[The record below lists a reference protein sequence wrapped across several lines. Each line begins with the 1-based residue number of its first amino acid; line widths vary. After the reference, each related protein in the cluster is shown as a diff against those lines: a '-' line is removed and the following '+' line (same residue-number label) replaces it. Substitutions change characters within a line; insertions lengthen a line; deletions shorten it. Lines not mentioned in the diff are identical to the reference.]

1 MPIKTQI
8 QHTNIVRDVQF
19 TGAVVVKTLRLLS
32 HELFVPSKVQPRT
45 ITIFS
50 KHHSLHFGEPMSP
63 FHTTSANPSPSPQLS
78 TPRHAT
84 PRHATHV
91 CTEPLLSRLLDASV
105 CPISECPSPPTLAL
119 TIQDALMASI

>member
-8 QHTNIVRDVQF
+8 QQTNIVRDVQF

-50 KHHSLHFGEPMSP
+50 E
-63 FHTTSANPSPSPQLS
+63 HTA
-78 TPRHAT
+78 
-84 PRHATHV
+84 
-91 CTEPLLSRLLDASV
+91 CT
-105 CPISECPSPPTLAL
+105 
-119 TIQDALMASI
+119 